1 MSIYESSPATIACLE
16 AICSFQCHGDP
27 NILQDCVILL
37 LAFCGFVCSVSL
49 PPEIVDR
56 IMDEHAVGD
65 FVSRQHLRIQDVP
78 FRMSSRMIYLMSV
91 TVVNDHLFACLPGSV
106 STIHVLRT
114 CPGYGGFHD

>member
-1 MSIYESSPATIACLE
+1 M
-16 AICSFQCHGDP
+16 
-27 NILQDCVILL
+27 L
-37 LAFCGFVCSVSL
+37 LAFCGFVCSVSRVSL

-56 IMDEHAVGD
+56 IMDEQAVGD

-114 CPGYGGFHD
+114 RPGSGDFHD